1 MFRSL
6 FLNTVYVRVS
16 KNQFQLRHIDSKIEI
31 VVTPTHPFTTER
43 LLVGDFQSAQQTLK
57 NAVKQLT
64 RDSGRNRFLS
74 PSPKMVVHPIEMTEG
89 GLSTIEERVFLELA
103 HGAGAYKAKVWVGF
117 MLNDAEVSALLNT

>member
-1 MFRSL
+1 M
-6 FLNTVYVRVS
+6 NTIYVRVS
-16 KNQFQLRHIDSKIEI
+16 KNQFQLRQIDSKFEL
-31 VVTPTHPFTTER
+31 VVTPKHPFTTER

-89 GLSTIEERVFLELA
+89 GLSSIEERVFLELA
-103 HGAGAYKAKVWVGF
+103 HGAGAYKAKLWVGL
-117 MLNDAEVSALLNT
+117 MLNDAEVRSLLNT